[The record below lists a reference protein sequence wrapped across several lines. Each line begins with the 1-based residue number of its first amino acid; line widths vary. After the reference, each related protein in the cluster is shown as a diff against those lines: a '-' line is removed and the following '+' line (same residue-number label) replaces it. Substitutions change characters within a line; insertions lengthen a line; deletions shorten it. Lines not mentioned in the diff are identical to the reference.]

1 MAFRLEP
8 TDVRLTLREGRANLH
23 LPAKHSVGISTVI
36 HRMFLI
42 YVYIDGGPKIESYI
56 LS

>member
-1 MAFRLEP
+1 MAFRLKP